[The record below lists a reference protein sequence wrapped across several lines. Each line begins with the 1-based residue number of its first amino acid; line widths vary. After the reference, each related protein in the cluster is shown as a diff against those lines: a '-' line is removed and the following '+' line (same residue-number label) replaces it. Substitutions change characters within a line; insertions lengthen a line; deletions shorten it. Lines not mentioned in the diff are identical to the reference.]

1 MEIVVEPGGLPER
14 GTLVVAVG
22 HDRKLSAAAAEI
34 DRASDGLVVRALD
47 RAGGELKHGRTVEL
61 LLPAGLGL
69 DRLVLLVVGKPDGL
83 RRLDLEELGGTLVRK
98 LQGAQVTDAAVA
110 GLEGLD
116 LPAPPGEAAGLLAL
130 GAGLRSYRFPKYR
143 SSPPE
148 DEKELGRLRFLDGE
162 AAGPVES
169 AGRMAA
175 VVASARDLVSEPAN
189 VLTPAAFAEAC
200 AGTARDGLEVE
211 VLDKAALEKIGM
223 GALLGVA
230 QGSVQPPFVAIMR
243 WNGGAEG
250 EAPVAL
256 VGKGVCFD
264 TGGISIKPAGGMEE
278 MKYDMAGAAAVFGA
292 MRALAARQAPGQR
305 GGPGRAG
312 REHALGHRPAAGRR
326 GADAMSG
333 KTVEVINT
341 DAEGRLVLADV
352 LWYAQDRFKPR
363 AMVDLATLTGAVIVA
378 LGKEQAGLF
387 ATDDDL
393 AKRAHR
399 GRQGD
404 RRAPL
409 APAARQGVRQAR
421 QVRHRRPQERRP
433 RARGRQHGG
442 RRVPP
447 GVHQRRALGAS
458 RHRRRRLE
466 PAATCRWRPRGPP
479 ASACGCSTAYLQG
492 LETA

>member
-47 RAGGELKHGRTVEL
+47 RVGGELKHGRTVEL

-292 MRALAARQAPGQR
+292 MRAVAARQARANVVGLVGLVENMPSGTAQRPGDVVR
-305 GGPGRAG
+305 TLA
-312 REHALGHRPAAGRR
+312 
-326 GADAMSG
+326 G

-387 ATDDDL
+387 ATDDEL
-393 AKRAHR
+393 AKRLAEAGRETGERLWRLPLGKAYDKHVKSDIADLKNVGR
-399 GRQGD
+399 GREAGSTAGAVFLQAFTNGVPWAHLD
-404 RRAPL
+404 IAGVAWAGRDLPL
-409 APAARQGVRQAR
+409 APKGATGFGVRLLDR
-421 QVRHRRPQERRP
+421 
-433 RARGRQHGG
+433 
-442 RRVPP
+442 
-447 GVHQRRALGAS
+447 
-458 RHRRRRLE
+458 
-466 PAATCRWRPRGPP
+466 
-479 ASACGCSTAYLQG
+479 YLQG

>member
-34 DRASDGLVVRALD
+34 DRASDGLVGRALD

-61 LLPAGLGL
+61 LLPAGLSL

-162 AAGPVES
+162 AAGPVEF

-211 VLDKAALEKIGM
+211 VLDKARSRRSA
-223 GALLGVA
+223 
-230 QGSVQPPFVAIMR
+230 
-243 WNGGAEG
+243 W
-250 EAPVAL
+250 
-256 VGKGVCFD
+256 
-264 TGGISIKPAGGMEE
+264 
-278 MKYDMAGAAAVFGA
+278 
-292 MRALAARQAPGQR
+292 
-305 GGPGRAG
+305 GRCSA
-312 REHALGHRPAAGRR
+312 
-326 GADAMSG
+326 S
-333 KTVEVINT
+333 
-341 DAEGRLVLADV
+341 
-352 LWYAQDRFKPR
+352 PR
-363 AMVDLATLTGAVIVA
+363 AACSRPSSRSCAGTGA
-378 LGKEQAGLF
+378 
-387 ATDDDL
+387 
-393 AKRAHR
+393 
-399 GRQGD
+399 
-404 RRAPL
+404 
-409 APAARQGVRQAR
+409 
-421 QVRHRRPQERRP
+421 P
-433 RARGRQHGG
+433 RAR
-442 RRVPP
+442 RRWRWSARACASTPAASRSS
-447 GVHQRRALGAS
+447 RRAAW
-458 RHRRRRLE
+458 RR
-466 PAATCRWRPRGPP
+466 
-479 ASACGCSTAYLQG
+479 
-492 LETA
+492 